1 MRGMM
6 IMAGAS
12 LALLAATTAPAQR
25 GGGGTSAAT
34 IEAVLKEPGR
44 PSAAQGLD
52 AARKPG
58 QVLAFLGL
66 RRGMVAADFIT
77 GTGYWAEILSRGVGP
92 GGSVVAY
99 QPEQFY
105 NDPAGKFALDAL
117 QARNPNVTLTRYPFE
132 ALAPGEKRFDFAII
146 NDSYHDLYW
155 QSERF
160 RISRADPAVFVKA
173 LFAMMKPGGVV
184 GVIDHAAN
192 PGGDTREIVDKLH
205 RIDPATVKADFE
217 AAGFRLAATSDILA
231 QPGDDHTKLIFDPV
245 VRGKTDRFLFKFVKP
260 R

>member
-1 MRGMM
+1 M
-6 IMAGAS
+6 IVSAGLG
-12 LALLAATTAPAQR
+12 LALLGGTASLAQR
-25 GGGGTSAAT
+25 GGGSGLSAAA
-34 IEAVLKEPGR
+34 IETGLKEPGR
-44 PSAAQGLD
+44 PAAAVALD
-52 AARKPG
+52 ATRKPA

-66 RRGMVAADFIT
+66 RRGMAAADFIT
-77 GTGYWAEILSRGVGP
+77 GTGYWAEVMARAVGEK
-92 GGSVVAY
+92 GTVEAF

-132 ALAPGEKRFDFAII
+132 ALTAGEKRFDFAII

-160 RISRADPAVFVKA
+160 KIPRADPSVFVKA
-173 LFAMMKPGGVV
+173 LFAAMKPGGIV

-192 PGGDTREIVDKLH
+192 PGGDTRGVVNKLH

-217 AAGFRLAATSDILA
+217 AAGFKLVATSDMLA
-231 QPGDDHTKLIFDPV
+231 RPEDDHTKLIFDPA
-245 VRGKTDRFLFKFVKP
+245 VRGKTDRFLFRFVKP

>member
-1 MRGMM
+1 MRRIM
-6 IMAGAS
+6 ITASAG
-12 LALLAATTAPAQR
+12 LALVAATSAIAQR
-25 GGGGTSAAT
+25 SGGGMSGAA
-34 IEAVLKEPGR
+34 IETVLKEPGR
-44 PSAAQGLD
+44 PSAAKSLD
-52 AARKPG
+52 DARKPA

-66 RRGMVAADFIT
+66 RRGMIAADFIT
-77 GTGYWAEILSRGVGP
+77 GTGYWAEILSRAVGP

-117 QARNPNVTLTRYPFE
+117 QARNPNLALIRYPFE
-132 ALAPGEKRFDFAII
+132 ALAPGDRSFDFAII

-160 RISRADPAVFVKA
+160 KIPRTEPAAFVKA

-217 AAGFRLAATSDILA
+217 AAGFRLAATSDLLA
-231 QPGDDHTKLIFDPV
+231 QPQDDHGKLIFDPA